1 MSSPTLSR
9 LLKRLKALRK
19 RHGLTQEGFAEIAG
33 MSYKYFQA
41 VEAGRRPDLR
51 LSTLERL
58 AAGFS
63 LEVWELL
70 APEEPPLKTLK
81 PAKRVAARENARRL

>member
-1 MSSPTLSR
+1 
-9 LLKRLKALRK
+9 LKALRQ

-58 AAGFS
+58 ASGFS

-70 APEEPPLKTLK
+70 APEEPPLKVLK
-81 PAKRVAARENARRL
+81 QRKGGTPHKSARNL